1 MSWKKDLEAHLKTTR
16 KIRTALVI
24 AGVLITVVGT
34 VKVLIN
40 FEYEYLET
48 FGVFP
53 SKTDPLVL
61 LYLTLHYLLW
71 GVALV
76 LIGFTVERLLNFQSA
91 GAFIW
96 SLTLLPFTYGVLRFV
111 LAMLL
116 NLSPYLAYSD
126 LIKYFLVTVVLI
138 AMLLLARYIVRKMEV
153 PTVNE

>member
-1 MSWKKDLEAHLKTTR
+1 MQWERDLEAHLKTAK
-16 KIRTALVI
+16 KIRTAFVI
-24 AGVLITVVGT
+24 AGVLITVVGI

-53 SKTDPLVL
+53 FKTDPLAL
-61 LYLTLHYLLW
+61 LYLTLPYLLG

-91 GAFIW
+91 GTFIW

-111 LAMLL
+111 LAILL
-116 NLSPYLAYSD
+116 NLSPYLAYSGP
-126 LIKYFLVTVVLI
+126 IKYFLVTVVLI
-138 AMLLLARYIVRKMEV
+138 AMRLLTRYIVRKMEV